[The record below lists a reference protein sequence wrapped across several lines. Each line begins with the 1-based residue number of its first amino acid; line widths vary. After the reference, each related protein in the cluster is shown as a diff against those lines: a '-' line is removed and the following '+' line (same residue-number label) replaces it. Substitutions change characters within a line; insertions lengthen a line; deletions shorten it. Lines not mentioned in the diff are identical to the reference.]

1 MKSIPNIFRSH
12 PFSAEIH
19 AVIFTGLLVFV
30 PKVESKLV

>member
-1 MKSIPNIFRSH
+1 MKFIPNIFRSH

-19 AVIFTGLLVFV
+19 ALIFTGLSVFL